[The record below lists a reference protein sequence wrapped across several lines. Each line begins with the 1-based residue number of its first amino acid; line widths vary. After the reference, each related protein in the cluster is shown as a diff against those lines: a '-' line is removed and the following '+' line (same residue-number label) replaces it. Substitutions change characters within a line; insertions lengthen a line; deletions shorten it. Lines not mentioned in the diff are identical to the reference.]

1 METFQAFVK
10 LFKRKCIV
18 LCKVK
23 IVFWKFKKTLTKKT
37 CHPILNITTTVK
49 RCTNEQNHQTTSK
62 TQLSTRINRKVEE
75 QFMKIKKFLSLLLAL
90 SMILSMA
97 ACGGEQ
103 VPTEI
108 PNGDF
113 EAEHEMGKWSGWT
126 REDAAFNV
134 RGLVSDEKISG
145 AVMEKS
151 GNFYFAGSE
160 GGNPTMRGTLTSDVF
175 KLGGNGFITFKMGA
189 GKDNEKCY
197 VEFINADDNTV
208 LAKVANEDCDGLFIT
223 DHLITKIVDLSAH
236 IGKKIYIKVTDND
249 DGTDLSY
256 LNLDAFKVCK
266 DQAEVD
272 AAKAEYALQ
281 IETYGEKPFVE
292 DETSPYIQNGSF
304 ETGDLTGWVTLD
316 GTALTRAAIVP
327 TTQYYWTDRMVYGDG
342 EYYLDGNNNGTIA
355 ENLLGA
361 IRSSKFTLGGDGYI
375 SFMIGSGNGG
385 SYVALCDANTDE
397 ELIVMYNEFFSDPSL
412 ALTLLRVYMDASDYI
427 GRVCYLKVVDANDG
441 SNGGFAFIN
450 VDDFRTSLTLE
461 EVAALEVE
469 QLEKIKAETYTS
481 ASYNDLVSL
490 VNYYTT
496 YPYYPVPLAS
506 LTLTAYAQHQVVD
519 CGTVDVT
526 AFLADAAAAF
536 GTTEVTDIA
545 VTKVTFEG
553 TEITE
558 GFEAVDMTVPGYY
571 HVTYAASHEGSVAE
585 ATFTVIAMADRT
597 TIANG
602 GFEAGNLAGWTILN
616 DNWGMVEGQAT
627 GVISAVSYW
636 GENLPYNQAG
646 NYHLDGWNTGIGE
659 PDPWAIQSTTFTLS
673 GSGFI
678 SVRMGAAAAA
688 VKVYTADG
696 TQIGYYKQNRFND
709 ASFPTV
715 GAAGGS
721 WADMGT
727 YVMDLSAY
735 IGQDLYIVLCDE
747 SIEGGWAHAFF
758 DEVVTY
764 YETAPDYANL
774 YDTVAQSVTGEDV
787 QFAWQLAENLLK

>member
-1 METFQAFVK
+1 MK
-10 LFKRKCIV
+10 FKR
-18 LCKVK
+18 
-23 IVFWKFKKTLTKKT
+23 F
-37 CHPILNITTTVK
+37 
-49 RCTNEQNHQTTSK
+49 
-62 TQLSTRINRKVEE
+62 
-75 QFMKIKKFLSLLLAL
+75 LAL
-90 SMILSMA
+90 ILALTMIMSLA
-97 ACGGEQ
+97 ACGGAK
-103 VPTEI
+103 VPTDV

-113 EAEHEMGKWSGWT
+113 EEEHDLSKWTGWT

-151 GNFYFAGSE
+151 GNYYFAGTK
-160 GGNPTMRGTLTSDVF
+160 GGNPAMRGTLTSDAF

-189 GKDNEKCY
+189 GLDTEKCY
-197 VEFINADDNTV
+197 VEFINAADNTV
-208 LAKVANEDCDGLFIT
+208 LAKVGNEDCDGLFIT

-236 IGKKIYIKVTDND
+236 IGKTIYIKVTDND
-249 DGTDLSY
+249 DGFDFSY
-256 LNLDAFKVCK
+256 LNLDAFKVCQT
-266 DQAEVD
+266 DAEVE
-272 AAKAEYALQ
+272 AARAEYALQ

-292 DETSPYIQNGSF
+292 DETSNYIQNPGF
-304 ETGDLTGWVTLD
+304 ETGDLSGWVTLD
-316 GTALTRAAIVP
+316 GTALTRACIVP
-327 TTQYYWTDRMVYGDG
+327 TSQYYWTDRAVYGDG

-355 ENLLGA
+355 ENQLGA

-385 SYVALCDANTDE
+385 SYVALCDGNTDE
-397 ELIVMYNEFFSDPSL
+397 ELIVMYNEFFSDPAL
-412 ALTLLRVYMDASDYI
+412 ALTLLRVYMDASEYI

-450 VDDFRTSLTLE
+450 VDDFRTSLTLD

-469 QLEKIKAETYTS
+469 QLEKAKAETYSS
-481 ASYNDLVSL
+481 ASYDDLTAL

-506 LTLTAYAQHQVVD
+506 LTLTAYAQHQVVE

-526 AFLADAAAAF
+526 AFLADASAAF
-536 GTTEVTDIA
+536 GAEVVTDIA
-545 VTKVTFEG
+545 VTKVVFEG

-558 GFEAVDMTVPGYY
+558 GFDAVDMSVPGYY
-571 HVTYAASHEGSVAE
+571 HVTYAASYEGSTAE
-585 ATFTVIAMADRT
+585 ASFTVVAMADNT

-602 GFEAGNLAGWTILN
+602 GFESGNLAGWTILTEG
-616 DNWGMVEGQAT
+616 WGMVEGQAT
-627 GVISAVSYW
+627 GVISANTYW

-659 PDPWAIQSTTFTLS
+659 PDPWMIRSTNFVLS

-688 VKVYTADG
+688 VRVYTADG
-696 TQIGYYKQNRFND
+696 TEIGYYKQNRFLD
-709 ASFPTV
+709 SGFPTV

-727 YVMDLSAY
+727 YVIDLTAY
-735 IGQDLYIVLCDE
+735 LGQELYIVLCDE

-758 DEVVTY
+758 DEIVTY
-764 YETAPDYANL
+764 YETAPDFASL
-774 YDTVAQSVTGEDV
+774 FDTVAQSVTGEDV
-787 QFAWQLAENLLK
+787 QFPWQLAENLK

>member
-1 METFQAFVK
+1 MK
-10 LFKRKCIV
+10 
-18 LCKVK
+18 
-23 IVFWKFKKTLTKKT
+23 TKK
-37 CHPILNITTTVK
+37 
-49 RCTNEQNHQTTSK
+49 
-62 TQLSTRINRKVEE
+62 
-75 QFMKIKKFLSLLLAL
+75 FFALLLAL
-90 SMILSMA
+90 SMVLGMV

-103 VPTEI
+103 VPTDI

-113 EAEHEMGKWSGWT
+113 EAEHELGKWTGWT

-151 GNFYFAGSE
+151 GNYYFAGSI
-160 GGNPTMRGTLTSDVF
+160 GGNPAMRGTLTSDAF

-189 GKDNEKCY
+189 GQNTDLIY
-197 VEFINADDNTV
+197 VEFINAETNEV
-208 LAKVANEDCDGLFIT
+208 LAKVGNEDCDGLFIT

-236 IGKKIYIKVTDND
+236 IGKKIIIKVTDND
-249 DGTDLSY
+249 DGLGLSY
-256 LNLDAFKVCK
+256 VNLDAFKVCQN
-266 DQAEVD
+266 DAEVE
-272 AAKAEYALQ
+272 AARAEYALQ

-316 GTALTRAAIVP
+316 GTALTRACIVP
-327 TTQYYWTDRMVYGDG
+327 TTQYYWSDRAVYGEG

-361 IRSSKFTLGGDGYI
+361 IRSSKFTLGGDGII

-385 SYVALCDANTDE
+385 SYVALCDGNTDE

-412 ALTLLRVYMDASDYI
+412 ALTLLRVYMDASEYI

-450 VDDFRTSLTLE
+450 VDDFRTSLTTA

-469 QLEKIKAETYTS
+469 QLEKIQNETYSS
-481 ASYNDLVSL
+481 ASYDDITSL
-490 VNYYTT
+490 LNYYNN
-496 YPYYPVPLAS
+496 YPYPVPLAS
-506 LTLTAYAQHQVVD
+506 LTMTSYVQHQVVD

-526 AFLADAAAAF
+526 AYLTAASAAYGENVINEF
-536 GTTEVTDIA
+536 AIS
-545 VTKVTFEG
+545 KVTFNG

-558 GFEAVDMTVPGYY
+558 GFEAIDMTVPGYY
-571 HVTYAASHEGSVAE
+571 YVTYGTTYEGKTVE
-585 ATFTVIAMADRT
+585 ATFTVVAMADNT

-602 GFEAGNLAGWTILN
+602 SFESGNLAGWTVLA
-616 DNWGMVEGQAT
+616 DNWGMVEGQAS
-627 GVISAVSYW
+627 GVISAISYW
-636 GENLPYNQAG
+636 NEALPYNQEG
-646 NYHLDGWNTGIGE
+646 EFHLDGWNNGIGE
-659 PDPWAIQSTTFTLS
+659 PEPWAIQSTNFVLS

-709 ASFPTV
+709 SGFPTV

-735 IGQDLYIVLCDE
+735 LGQELYIVLCDE
-747 SIEGGWAHAFF
+747 VIEGGWSHAFF
-758 DEVVTY
+758 DAVVTY

-774 YDTVAQSVTGEDV
+774 FDTVAQSVTGEDV
-787 QFAWQLAENLLK
+787 QFAWQLAENLI

>member
-1 METFQAFVK
+1 
-10 LFKRKCIV
+10 
-18 LCKVK
+18 
-23 IVFWKFKKTLTKKT
+23 
-37 CHPILNITTTVK
+37 
-49 RCTNEQNHQTTSK
+49 
-62 TQLSTRINRKVEE
+62 
-75 QFMKIKKFLSLLLAL
+75 MKIKKFLALLLAL
-90 SMILSMA
+90 SMMLSLA
-97 ACGGEQ
+97 ACGGEK
-103 VPTEI
+103 VPTDI

-113 EAEHEMGKWSGWT
+113 EAEHELGKWTGWT

-151 GNFYFAGSE
+151 GDFYFAGSI
-160 GGNPTMRGTLTSDVF
+160 GGNPPMRGTLTSDPF

-197 VEFINADDNTV
+197 VEFIDASNNEV
-208 LAKVANEDCDGLFIT
+208 LAKVANEDCDGMFIT

-236 IGKKIYIKVTDND
+236 KGKTIIIKVTDND
-249 DGTDLSY
+249 DGIDLSY
-256 LNLDAFKVCK
+256 LNLDAFKVCQN
-266 DQAEVD
+266 DAEVE
-272 AAKAEYALQ
+272 AAKAEHALQ

-316 GTALTRAAIVP
+316 GTALTRACIVP

-342 EYYLDGNNNGTIA
+342 EYYLDGNNNGVIA

-361 IRSSKFTLGGDGYI
+361 IRSSKFTLGGDGII

-385 SYVALCDANTDE
+385 SYVALCDGNTDE
-397 ELIVMYNEFFSDPSL
+397 ELIVMTNEFFSDPSL
-412 ALTLLRVYMDASDYI
+412 ALTLLRVYMDASEYI

-450 VDDFRTSLTLE
+450 VDDFRTSLTLD

-481 ASYNDLVSL
+481 ASYNDLASL
-490 VNYYTT
+490 INYYTT

-506 LTLTAYAQHQVVD
+506 LSLTAYAQNQVVN

-536 GTTEVTDIA
+536 GTENVTDIA

-558 GFEAVDMTVPGYY
+558 GFEAVDMSVPGFYY
-571 HVTYAASHEGSVAE
+571 VTYAASYEGATVE
-585 ATFTVIAMADRT
+585 ASFTVIAMADNT

-602 GFEAGNLAGWTILN
+602 GFESGNLAGWTILN
-616 DNWGMVEGQAT
+616 DNWGYVDGQAT

-659 PDPWAIQSTTFTLS
+659 PDPWSIRSTNFVLS

-688 VKVYTADG
+688 VRVYTADG
-696 TQIGYYKQNRFND
+696 TEIGYYKQTRFND

-735 IGQDLYIVLCDE
+735 IGQELYIVLCDE

-774 YDTVAQSVTGEDV
+774 FDTVAQSVTGEEV
-787 QFAWQLAENLLK
+787 QFPWQLAENLK

>member
-1 METFQAFVK
+1 
-10 LFKRKCIV
+10 
-18 LCKVK
+18 
-23 IVFWKFKKTLTKKT
+23 
-37 CHPILNITTTVK
+37 
-49 RCTNEQNHQTTSK
+49 
-62 TQLSTRINRKVEE
+62 
-75 QFMKIKKFLSLLLAL
+75 MKIKKFLSLLLAL

-450 VDDFRTSLTLE
+450 VDDFRTSLTLD

-536 GTTEVTDIA
+536 GTAEVTDIA

-709 ASFPTV
+709 ANFPTV

>member
-1 METFQAFVK
+1 MKFQ
-10 LFKRKCIV
+10 
-18 LCKVK
+18 
-23 IVFWKFKKTLTKKT
+23 
-37 CHPILNITTTVK
+37 
-49 RCTNEQNHQTTSK
+49 
-62 TQLSTRINRKVEE
+62 
-75 QFMKIKKFLSLLLAL
+75 KFLALLLVL
-90 SMILSMA
+90 SMVLSFA

-103 VPTEI
+103 VPTDI

-113 EAEHEMGKWSGWT
+113 EAEHELGKWSGWT

-151 GNFYFAGSE
+151 GEYYFAGSI
-160 GGNPTMRGTLTSDVF
+160 GGNPAMRGTLTSDVF

-189 GKDNEKCY
+189 AKNTELVY
-197 VEFINADDNTV
+197 VEFIDAETNEV
-208 LAKVANEDCDGLFIT
+208 LAKVVNEDCDGLFIT

-249 DGTDLSY
+249 DSFDFSY
-256 LNLDAFKVCK
+256 VNLDAFKVCQS
-266 DQAEVD
+266 DADVE

-292 DETSPYIQNGSF
+292 DETSNQIQNPGF

-316 GTALTRAAIVP
+316 GTALTRACIVP
-327 TTQYYWTDRMVYGDG
+327 TSQYYWTDRAVYGEG

-355 ENLLGA
+355 ENQLGA
-361 IRSSKFTLGGDGYI
+361 IRSSKFTLGGDGFI

-385 SYVALCDANTDE
+385 SYVALCDGNTDE
-397 ELIVMYNEFFSDPSL
+397 ELIVMYNDFFSDPSL
-412 ALTLLRVYMDASDYI
+412 ALTLLRVYMDASEHI
-427 GRVCYLKVVDANDG
+427 GKVVYLKVVDANDG

-450 VDDFRTSLTLE
+450 VDDFRVSMTLD

-481 ASYNDLVSL
+481 ASYDDITSL
-490 VNYYTT
+490 LNYYTT

-526 AFLADAAAAF
+526 AFLADAAAAY
-536 GTTEVTDIA
+536 GAESVTDIA
-545 VTKVTFEG
+545 VTKVVFGE

-558 GFEAVDMTVPGYY
+558 GFDAVDMSVPGYY
-571 HVTYAASHEGSVAE
+571 HVTYAASYEGKTAE
-585 ATFTVIAMADRT
+585 ATFTVVAMADNT

-602 GFEAGNLAGWTILN
+602 DFEAGNLAGWTILA
-616 DNWGMVEGQAT
+616 DNWGIVEGHGT
-627 GVISAVSYW
+627 GVISAATYW
-636 GENLPYNQAG
+636 GENLPYNQGG

-659 PDPWAIQSTTFTLS
+659 PEPWAIRSTNFVLS

-688 VKVYTADG
+688 VRVYTADG
-696 TQIGYYKQNRFND
+696 TEIGYYKQNRFLD
-709 ASFPTV
+709 AGFPTV

-727 YVMDLSAY
+727 YVIDLSAY
-735 IGQDLYIVLCDE
+735 IGQELYIVLCDE
-747 SIEGGWAHAFF
+747 TIEGGWAHAFF

-764 YETAPDYANL
+764 YETAPDYANM
-774 YDTVAQSVTGEDV
+774 YDVVAQSVTGEEV
-787 QFAWQLAENLLK
+787 QFPWQLAENLK